1 MVGFFFLVVTESTLL
16 RGNIEWPP
24 TKLVNMILI
33 AARCFSLLNIRIR
46 MPCMLMFLSLDIT
59 AKPQITEMTLEWKYS
74 IIPNMFARVTLI
86 ISKLA
91 NL

>member
-1 MVGFFFLVVTESTLL
+1 
-16 RGNIEWPP
+16 
-24 TKLVNMILI
+24 
-33 AARCFSLLNIRIR
+33 
-46 MPCMLMFLSLDIT
+46 MLMFLSLDIT

>member
-1 MVGFFFLVVTESTLL
+1 MVGFFLLVDIRRTLL

-24 TKLVNMILI
+24 TKLVDMILI
-33 AARCFSLLNIRIR
+33 AASCCSLLNIRIR

>member
-1 MVGFFFLVVTESTLL
+1 MVGFFLLVVIGRTLL

-24 TKLVNMILI
+24 TKLVNMILR
-33 AARCFSLLNIRIR
+33 AARCCSLLNIRIR

-59 AKPQITEMTLEWKYS
+59 AKTQITEMTLEWKYS
-74 IIPNMFARVTLI
+74 IIPNIFARVTRI